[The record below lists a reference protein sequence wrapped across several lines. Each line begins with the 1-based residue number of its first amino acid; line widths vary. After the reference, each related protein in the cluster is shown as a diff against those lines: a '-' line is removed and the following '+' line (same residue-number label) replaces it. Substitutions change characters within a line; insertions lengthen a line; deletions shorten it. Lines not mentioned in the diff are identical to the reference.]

1 MIALCV
7 AATIAP
13 PTNPLFRMSLRPWP
27 PAPPPPT
34 LPPMTFLRIPFS
46 SSCATREIVPMRWG
60 FIGHR
65 TKGPGPTIT
74 PHVARADSLER
85 SPLWSEPLHKRR
97 CIIPANGYFEWLQ
110 PQGVP
115 YCITLKYSEVF
126 PFAGLW
132 DAWKDP
138 SNGEWTQS
146 FAIITT
152 HGNEIL
158 VDFNDNYNDE
168 EDPRMPVILQPN
180 DYDYWLTVTKS
191 TNPAQTYWCPTMR
204 IERLLGQPIPRWAIS
219 QQPRPRRPAPLT
231 GNAAGS
237 PRVSNA
243 FQMTSVTGPVFLL
256 VIKSQKKVGE
266 RQP

>member
-1 MIALCV
+1 MCGRYYRTADKSALQTGA
-7 AATIAP
+7 AATYASAYDNSSAFHSAHRAP
-13 PTNPLFRMSLRPWP
+13 PARSSPCAGDLSAIEPKA
-27 PAPPPPT
+27 PAPP
-34 LPPMTFLRIPFS
+34 LPHTSPVRI
-46 SSCATREIVPMRWG
+46 
-60 FIGHR
+60 
-65 TKGPGPTIT
+65 
-74 PHVARADSLER
+74 
-85 SPLWSEPLHKRR
+85 
-97 CIIPANGYFEWLQ
+97 
-110 PQGVP
+110 
-115 YCITLKYSEVF
+115 
-126 PFAGLW
+126 
-132 DAWKDP
+132 P
-138 SNGEWTQS
+138 SNGALFGANRCTNAAVS
-146 FAIITT
+146 SPRTVISNGCSLKVFPTASPSSIPKCSLLLVYGTLGRT
-152 HGNEIL
+152 LRTVSGLRASPSALPTATRFL

-237 PRVSNA
+237 PRVANA

-256 VIKSQKKVGE
+256 VMKSQKKVGE